1 MNINI
6 HEEKFQLESKKAQK
20 LLLDLQSTTDNISS
34 SDIYQI
40 IKVLSKGKKSKSV
53 DVQDD
58 IQELWDMHDFVKEIE
73 DEAAGKDGKYEA
85 IVNALDTLLE
95 AHVYGGAVVLAKW
108 AEKEGYNLKGE

>member
-40 IKVLSKGKKSKSV
+40 IK
-53 DVQDD
+53 D
-58 IQELWDMHDFVKEIE
+58 
-73 DEAAGKDGKYEA
+73 
-85 IVNALDTLLE
+85 
-95 AHVYGGAVVLAKW
+95 
-108 AEKEGYNLKGE
+108 